1 MSEEELRKAL
11 VRQWRG
17 QGADPIASAENT
29 VARLCGKLQAWSSAD
44 LAGYRALR
52 SQGLSISEAG
62 HALQLASALRT
73 ASHTDLLCRLQA
85 EEGAVRPRKRTL
97 AQANEEKT
105 RKKPKR

>member
-11 VRQWRG
+11 VRVWRG
-17 QGADPIASAENT
+17 QGADPIATAEKT
-29 VARLCGKLQAWSSAD
+29 VTQLCGKLQAWSSAD
-44 LAGYRALR
+44 LTLYRVLR

-62 HALQLASALRT
+62 YALQIASALRS
-73 ASHTDLLCRLQA
+73 APYTDLMCRLQA

-97 AQANEEKT
+97 TQGNEEKT